1 MVILL
6 ISISSSCLAPVSTP
20 QITKSAA
27 ESSPHK
33 CAINSGWG
41 TFSDIKLGI
50 NISYPLGYFAGKTG
64 VKIWTS
70 NYNQACANR
79 CAYTH
84 VQITDLNHILT
95 LNSVD
100 PSALPHIN
108 KCVRDPPGE
117 KCFGALK
124 GMCLL
129 SLAAATV
136 VCLGWT
142 QKRKNEALSN
152 NSHYDWADGERQR
165 KTKDQEKSK
174 TFALR
179 CKATTSLQDKWK
191 SSATV
196 GVLNKAAVPSS
207 AHSLYL
213 LIYYAGEISSLR
225 GSTRHRF
232 LLHDHFLCNL
242 TDSSVWEEKP
252 ECK

>member
-27 ESSPHK
+27 EISPHK
-33 CAINSGWG
+33 CAVNTRWV
-41 TFSDIKLGI
+41 TFLDIKLGI

-64 VKIWTS
+64 VKIWTI

-79 CAYTH
+79 CAYKH
-84 VQITDLNHILT
+84 IQITDLNHILT
-95 LNSVD
+95 LYSVD
-100 PSALPHIN
+100 PNALPHIN

-142 QKRKNEALSN
+142 QQEKMRHLATIVTMTEQTEK
-152 NSHYDWADGERQR
+152 DKERQ
-165 KTKDQEKSK
+165 KTKK
-174 TFALR
+174 
-179 CKATTSLQDKWK
+179 KAKPLLWGAKQQQAFRTSGRARLQLVCWIKLPFHYQRT
-191 SSATV
+191 AFI
-196 GVLNKAAVPSS
+196 
-207 AHSLYL
+207 YL
-213 LIYYAGEISSLR
+213 FISHWWNLIA
-225 GSTRHRF
+225 
-232 LLHDHFLCNL
+232 
-242 TDSSVWEEKP
+242 
-252 ECK
+252 